1 MDLHFQESKVRTFG
15 QKLVGVTETPSGNEK
30 VDKIK
35 NMLAETADMLKE
47 HVMEIRNTTGLT
59 IMGADLFSATLNQII
74 MTQLMTEKFL
84 TFLEEGTQFNAFGD
98 QEAEEK

>member
-1 MDLHFQESKVRTFG
+1 MDSHFQESKVRTFG
-15 QKLVGVTETPSGNEK
+15 QKLVNVTETPSSNEK

-35 NMLAETADMLKE
+35 NMLAETADLLKE
-47 HVMEIRNTTGLT
+47 HVMEIRNTTGFT
-59 IMGADLFSATLNQII
+59 TMGADLFSATINQII

-84 TFLEEGTQFNAFGD
+84 TFLEEGTQFNVFGD

>member
-84 TFLEEGTQFNAFGD
+84 TFLEEGTQFNVFGD

>member
-1 MDLHFQESKVRTFG
+1 MDSHSLEFKRRSFG
-15 QKLVGVTETPSGNEK
+15 EKLVGVTETPSKNEK

-35 NMLAETADMLKE
+35 YMLAETADLLKE

-59 IMGADLFSATLNQII
+59 TMGADLFSGTPTQII

-84 TFLEEGTQFNAFGD
+84 TFIEEDTQFNVFND
-98 QEAEEK
+98 QQSTDI

>member
-1 MDLHFQESKVRTFG
+1 MDLHFQESKRRSFG
-15 QKLVGVTETPSGNEK
+15 EKLVGVTDTPSKNEK

-35 NMLAETADMLKE
+35 DMLAQTADLLKQ
-47 HVMEIRNTTGLT
+47 HMMEIRNTTGIT
-59 IMGADLFSATLNQII
+59 TMGADLFGATINQII

-84 TFLEEGTQFNAFGD
+84 TFIEEGTQFNVFGD

>member
-15 QKLVGVTETPSGNEK
+15 QKLVGVKEEPSGNEK

-47 HVMEIRNTTGLT
+47 HVMEIRTTTGLT
-59 IMGADLFSATLNQII
+59 TMGADLFSATINQII

>member
-15 QKLVGVTETPSGNEK
+15 QKLVGVTETPSSNEK

-84 TFLEEGTQFNAFGD
+84 TFLEEGTQFNVFGD

>member
-1 MDLHFQESKVRTFG
+1 MDSHSLEFKRRSFG
-15 QKLVGVTETPSGNEK
+15 EKLVGVTETPSKNEK

-35 NMLAETADMLKE
+35 YMLAETADLLKE

-59 IMGADLFSATLNQII
+59 TMGADLFSGTLTQII

-84 TFLEEGTQFNAFGD
+84 TFIEEGTQFNVFND